1 MIDCVDLGVCQSKT
15 PPCFDC
21 PNLKGKYMYIVVWL
35 VKFEDGEPRD
45 MYVTHESFVDAKT
58 HYNSLIAMKD
68 VYTASICSVIE
79 STDYSPLKVSH
90 E

>member
-1 MIDCVDLGVCQSKT
+1 
-15 PPCFDC
+15 
-21 PNLKGKYMYIVVWL
+21 MYIVVWL
-35 VKFEDGEPRD
+35 VKLEDGELRD
-45 MYVTHESFVDAKT
+45 MYVTHKSFVDAKT